1 MLVLKFIESAH
12 ENKIRTFC
20 LTNAFL
26 ALIIAFIKRI
36 LFAILLVL
44 LICLPCSAKVEINFT
59 PSNDCEDSIIK
70 YINSSEKTID
80 IAVYSINNDKIV
92 EALKKAYDRGVKLR
106 ILTDKLQASAKSS
119 KIIDLYK
126 YGINIRV
133 NSKHKIEHN
142 KFAIYDRQVTST
154 GSFNWTNPASNKNS
168 ENCVFLVQDK
178 NAVNKYCRRFEQ
190 LWNMNTKQ
198 KSDNWFRNRG
208 I

>member
-1 MLVLKFIESAH
+1 MNLMKKVLFVILVG
-12 ENKIRTFC
+12 
-20 LTNAFL
+20 
-26 ALIIAFIKRI
+26 
-36 LFAILLVL
+36 LFV
-44 LICLPCSAKVEINFT
+44 CLPCAAKVDVKFT

-92 EALKKAYDRGVKLR
+92 DALKNAYDRGVKLR

-119 KIIDLYK
+119 KVIDLYK

-142 KFAIYDRQVTST
+142 KFAIYDRQVAST
-154 GSFNWTNPASNKNS
+154 GSFNWTNPASDKNS

-178 NAVNKYCRRFEQ
+178 NAVNKYCQRFEQ
-190 LWNMNTKQ
+190 LWSMNTQQ
-198 KSDNWFRNRG
+198 KSDNWFKNKG